1 MTGHTEALLDLLE
14 ARRGVVCAVGAGG
27 KKSLLRRL
35 ALDNSIHGRVAITAT
50 VYTTYFQEH
59 LGFGIALDEE
69 DRLPAAVAALD
80 PGVSVAY
87 ARPGEK
93 HGRRGGVGFATLERI
108 HREGGFLASY
118 VKADGAR
125 MRLVK
130 APEADEPALPP
141 FATTVIPVLSV
152 LAVGEPLT
160 PRIAHRVERVAQV
173 AGLAES
179 DTLAPVH
186 LGRLLASPAA
196 LLKGTA
202 GKPVVPVINMVD
214 DAVREAQAR
223 EIATTALSLTD
234 RFDRVVLLSL
244 AREHDPVVAVIRR

>member
-1 MTGHTEALLDLLE
+1 MTAHAESLLDLLE
-14 ARRGVVCAVGAGG
+14 ARRGIVCAVGAGG

-35 ALDNSIHGRVAITAT
+35 ALDNAVNGRVAITAT

-59 LGFGIALDEE
+59 LGFGVALDEE
-69 DRLPAAVAALD
+69 DGLPAAVAALD
-80 PGVSVAY
+80 RDVSVAY

-93 HGRRGGVGFATLERI
+93 PGRRGGVGFATLERI

-160 PRIAHRVERVAQV
+160 PRVAHRVDRVAGI
-173 AGLAES
+173 AGLAENE
-179 DTLAPVH
+179 TLTPAH

-196 LLKGTA
+196 LLKGTV
-202 GKPVVPVINMVD
+202 GKPVCPVINMVD
-214 DAVREAQAR
+214 DATREAQAR
-223 EIATTALSLTD
+223 EIAATALALTD

-244 AREHDPVVAVIRR
+244 AREEQPVVAVVRR